1 MTRCGTRLA
10 GSLGRNAGYSS
21 HMKQCTALLPFLTLW
36 SAFAAPISAQGTDGV
51 SSRNRPLGSGVETA
65 VPLVVAPTQ
74 GDVLLLEMQQTVE
87 VGGQRLAAYSLPRS
101 GAQIGSDR
109 TVRTSPRNGPRRSAL
124 PQRVTEMDFFAQSS
138 VESGDAR
145 GTVVSTM
152 MDSLLVRTT
161 DMGKPARTRRMTM
174 PAGSRPT
181 RIRVRQN
188 GSMSMLDVPAG
199 AAAVG
204 ATLSAMPAFLPDRD
218 VKVGDTW
225 ERDVEIP
232 PLPIPG
238 YRADGVL
245 RAVFK
250 LDSITRGGRT
260 AFVSL
265 TGTLRRSGAARDLP
279 PGSRVVT
286 DGTMNG
292 TLMLDRVRGWI
303 TEADTVI
310 DVISEVAAPSD
321 GGTPVELAIRITQRL
336 RVK

>member
-1 MTRCGTRLA
+1 
-10 GSLGRNAGYSS
+10 
-21 HMKQCTALLPFLTLW
+21 MKQCHDSRTPRALGGDIRASAMVAALVCCLSIW
-36 SAFAAPISAQGTDGV
+36 SALAAPLSAQGTDAAAT
-51 SSRNRPLGSGVETA
+51 RARPLGSGIDAA
-65 VPLVVAPTQ
+65 VPLVVAPSQ
-74 GDVLLLEMQQTVE
+74 GDVLLLEMQQVVE
-87 VGGQRLAAYSLPRS
+87 MGGQRLATYSLPRS
-101 GAQIGSDR
+101 GSQVEPGR
-109 TVRTSPRNGPRRSAL
+109 TVRPSPRTGPRKSAM
-124 PQRVTEMDFFAQSS
+124 PQRVTVMGFYAQST
-138 VESGDAR
+138 VETNDSR

-152 MDSLLVRTT
+152 MDSLLVRES
-161 DMGKPARTRRMTM
+161 DMGKPPRTQRMAM
-174 PAGSRPT
+174 PAGSKPT

-188 GSMSMLDVPAG
+188 GSMTMLDVPG
-199 AAAVG
+199 SAAAVG

-232 PLPIPG
+232 PLPVPG

-250 LDSITRGGRT
+250 LDSITRGGRN
-260 AFVSL
+260 AWVSL

-286 DGTMNG
+286 DGTMSG

-310 DVISEVAAPSD
+310 DVSSEVTAPSD

>member
-1 MTRCGTRLA
+1 MTR
-10 GSLGRNAGYSS
+10 SLRCSAGYSS
-21 HMKQCTALLPFLTLW
+21 HMKKCTALVSFLSLW
-36 SAFAAPISAQGTDGV
+36 SVLAAPLFAQGTDGAPV
-51 SSRNRPLGSGVETA
+51 RARPLGSGIDAA
-65 VPLVVAPTQ
+65 VPLVVAPNR
-74 GDVLLLEMQQTVE
+74 GDLLLLEMQQVVE
-87 VGGQRLAAYSLPRS
+87 MGGQRLPAYSLPRS
-101 GAQIGSDR
+101 GSQ
-109 TVRTSPRNGPRRSAL
+109 VRPERPERPSPRNGPRRSAL
-124 PQRVTEMDFFAQSS
+124 PQRVTEMDFYARST
-138 VESGDAR
+138 VEANDAR
-145 GTVVSTM
+145 GTVVSTI
-152 MDSLLVRTT
+152 MDSLLVRES
-161 DMGKPARTRRMTM
+161 DMGKPPRMQRVAL
-174 PAGSRPT
+174 PAGSKPT

-188 GSMSMLDVPAG
+188 GSMSMLDVPGG

-204 ATLSAMPAFLPDRD
+204 ATLSAMPAFLPDHD

-232 PLPIPG
+232 PLPLPG

-245 RAVFK
+245 RAEFR
-250 LDSITRGGRT
+250 LDSITRGGRN
-260 AFVSL
+260 AWVSL
-265 TGTLRRSGAARDLP
+265 TGTLRRSGAARAARDLP
-279 PGSRVVT
+279 AGSRVVT